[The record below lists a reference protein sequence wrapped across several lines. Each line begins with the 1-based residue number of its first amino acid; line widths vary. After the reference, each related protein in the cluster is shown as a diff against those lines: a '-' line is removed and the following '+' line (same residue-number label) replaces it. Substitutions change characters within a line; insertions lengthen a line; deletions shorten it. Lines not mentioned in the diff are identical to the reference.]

1 LEHLPTCDRMPT
13 YQVGIS
19 QKDSG
24 KIAPLAPPRVDVSR
38 QIALVQL
45 NKILDS
51 LQFRSSKRC
60 SHFLRYVVEHAAE
73 NHPESLKE
81 RCLGVEVFG
90 RDPNYDTSQDPVVR
104 STAGEVRKRL
114 AQYYL
119 EWGHQDEIRISLP
132 PGSYNPEIRLSNERT
147 APAVA
152 VPAVAAP
159 TVEAPPASNRR
170 WWWMAGGGIAIAASV
185 AAILFAPLL
194 RPTDLDR
201 FWAPVVQT
209 SSPVVM
215 CVGQPKAFKIKS
227 DSIGEADDTTKK
239 SSKGRK
245 TGAIDSVPFADITQA
260 WDRYITL
267 VDAQAMLPLCQLLT
281 RKGKKIEIRGGRV
294 SSLADLRGKAC
305 VFVGAFN
312 NDWTMRLTSD
322 LRFYFE
328 PGSSGMSMVIRD
340 RRDVNHKD
348 WAGSRSWPAPADLA
362 SDYAIVSRA
371 YNPTIEQTFV
381 SVAGASGYGTYAAG
395 EFLTNEYY
403 FAAALHDAP
412 PDWYRKNM
420 QVVLSVKVISGTPGP
435 PKVLATH
442 FW

>member
-1 LEHLPTCDRMPT
+1 MLECRT

-19 QKDSG
+19 QKDAG
-24 KIAPLAPPRVDVSR
+24 KVASLAAGRVEVTR
-38 QIALVQL
+38 QTALLQL
-45 NKILDS
+45 DKVLNS
-51 LQFRSSKRC
+51 PQFRSSKRC

-81 RCLGVEVFG
+81 RSLGVEVFG
-90 RDPNYDTSQDPVVR
+90 RDPSYDTSQDPVVR

-119 EWGHQDEIRISLP
+119 ESGHQDEIRISLP
-132 PGSYNPEIRLSNERT
+132 PGSYNPEIHFSNERT
-147 APAVA
+147 GSAVA
-152 VPAVAAP
+152 VPL
-159 TVEAPPASNRR
+159 ESGRR
-170 WWWMAGGGIAIAASV
+170 QWWWMAAGGAGV
-185 AAILFAPLL
+185 AALVSAIIFGPLL
-194 RPTDLDR
+194 RPTNLDR
-201 FWAPVVQT
+201 FWAPVVRP
-209 SSPVVM
+209 SSPVVVCM
-215 CVGQPKAFKIKS
+215 GQPQAYKIKS
-227 DSIGEADDTTKK
+227 DTIQEIEERIEKGSNRKK
-239 SSKGRK
+239 AG
-245 TGAIDSVPFADITQA
+245 GLASVPFSDITQT

-305 VFVGAFN
+305 IFVGAFN
-312 NDWTMRLTSD
+312 NEWTMRVTSD

-328 PGSSGMSMVIRD
+328 AASKAMSMVIRD
-340 RRDVNHKD
+340 RRDLNHGG
-348 WAGSRSWPAPADLA
+348 WAGSRNWPAPADLA
-362 SDYAIVSRA
+362 LDYAIVSRA
-371 YNPTIEQTFV
+371 FNPTIEQTFV

-395 EFLTNEYY
+395 EFLTNEDY

-412 PDWYRKNM
+412 RDWYRKNM

-435 PKVLATH
+435 PKVLATY

>member
-1 LEHLPTCDRMPT
+1 MPT
-13 YQVGIS
+13 YQVGIP
-19 QKDSG
+19 QNDAG
-24 KIAPLAPPRVDVSR
+24 KVAPLATLRVDVSR
-38 QIALVQL
+38 QTALIQL

-81 RCLGVEVFG
+81 RSLGVEVFG

-119 EWGHQDEIRISLP
+119 ESGHQDEIRISLP
-132 PGSYNPEIRLSNERT
+132 PGSYNPEIHASNERT
-147 APAVA
+147 
-152 VPAVAAP
+152 VPAVAIP
-159 TVEAPPASNRR
+159 EVPIPAVANPIASRRR
-170 WWWMAGGGIAIAASV
+170 WWIAGGGMGIVASV
-185 AAILFAPLL
+185 AVILFAPLL

-201 FWAPVVQT
+201 FWAPVVQP
-209 SSPVVM
+209 SLPIVL
-215 CVGQPKAFKIKS
+215 CVGQPKAYKIKS
-227 DSIGEADDTTKK
+227 DSIGNAEDTIEK
-239 SSKGRK
+239 SSKDRK
-245 TGAIDSVPFADITQA
+245 TGAVNSVPFSDITQT
-260 WDRYITL
+260 WDRYIAL
-267 VDAQAMLPLCQLLT
+267 VDAQAMLPLSQLLT
-281 RKGKKIEIRGGRV
+281 RKGKKVEIRGSRV

-305 VFVGAFN
+305 IFVGAFN

-340 RRDVNHKD
+340 RRGLNHKD

-395 EFLTNEYY
+395 EFLTNEDY